1 MAVMPSAIDTRED
14 SGYGGAYGPPRLTS
28 VPRTFVVTGVLA
40 GFDPVERQHHIHL
53 PQQSSIGKGGGGRGN
68 RVGKIW
74 IYRINKRTSPRESRR
89 CLTKG
94 NSAKPAV
101 CPPEEA

>member
-1 MAVMPSAIDTRED
+1 MLP
-14 SGYGGAYGPPRLTS
+14 
-28 VPRTFVVTGVLA
+28 A
-40 GFDPVERQHHIHL
+40 GTEIQIRITVA
-53 PQQSSIGKGGGGRGN
+53 N

-74 IYRINKRTSPRESRR
+74 IYRINSRTSPRETRR

-94 NSAKPAV
+94 NAAKPTV